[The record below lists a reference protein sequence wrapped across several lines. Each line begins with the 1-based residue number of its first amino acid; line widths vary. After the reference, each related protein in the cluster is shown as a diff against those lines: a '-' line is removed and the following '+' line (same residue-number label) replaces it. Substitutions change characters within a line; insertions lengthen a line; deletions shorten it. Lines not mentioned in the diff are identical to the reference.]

1 MTSFLGIILA
11 RAGSKRLP
19 NKNTMPFRFELDIVE
34 LAVDSCLNNR
44 LPVVLSTDI
53 PKCLQE
59 YKDKS
64 GVQVMER
71 PTNLCG
77 DEVDPVD
84 VVLDLLHSI
93 EKLPDYIILMQP
105 TSRTWSFGCLSWAM
119 DWVDEK
125 GASGMF
131 SVNPAYKPNG
141 CFYIVRTADFIEQRT
156 FFVENAWVYVMSWEE
171 SVDIDNLWDLRIAQA
186 VLNRQVTGK

>member
-1 MTSFLGIILA
+1 MTDFFGVILA

-19 NKNTMPFRFELDIVE
+19 NKNIMPFRFELDIVE

-53 PKCLQE
+53 PKHLQG

-64 GVQVMER
+64 GVRVMER
-71 PTNLCG
+71 PEHLRG

-84 VVLDLLHSI
+84 VVLDLIHSI
-93 EKLPDYIILMQP
+93 EKLPDYVILMQP

-125 GASGMF
+125 DASGMF
-131 SVNPAYKPNG
+131 SVNPSYKPNG
-141 CFYIVRTADFIEQRT
+141 CFYIVRTADFIKQRT
-156 FFVENAWVYVMSWEE
+156 FFVENTWVYVMSWEE
-171 SVDIDNLWDLRIAQA
+171 SVDIDNLWDFRVAQA
-186 VLNRQVTGK
+186 VVSGQVTGK